1 MTGAESLLPV
11 ADRARVRRAALRL
24 VRADGRAFVAALL
37 LNALAAGAG
46 LVGPWLVGRI
56 VDDVRGGQG
65 VGAVDRLAPW
75 ILVCALAQLLL
86 ARWARD
92 VGYRFGERT
101 LARVR
106 EQYVERVLALPAS
119 VVERA
124 GTGDLTA
131 RGTADV
137 AIVGTTLRDV
147 GPELLVST
155 VQALF
160 VLVAVFALDPLL
172 GAFGLLGLT
181 PIWLALRWYLRRAR
195 DGYLAEGAATSQVAE
210 IVASTAAGARTVEAF
225 GLQER
230 RTAASRD
237 ALEQSRRTRF
247 YTLFLRTVFF
257 PAVEVTY
264 TVPVVGVLLLG
275 GWLHQRGTIGVGAV
289 VAAALY
295 LRQFTEPLDQ
305 ILMRVEQLQS
315 SSASFARVE
324 GLAQAP
330 PGKPTG
336 TAPPPCGDTG
346 GLSRAGD
353 EDTGGPARSAV
364 GGAKGPAPA
373 SGRRAADPA
382 QAGDRD
388 TAEPTR
394 PGHSDTRGPAR
405 TGGGNTGG
413 PAQAS
418 GGNTAGPARAGGS
431 DAAGPSPARR
441 GESARPV
448 HAHGGDSARL
458 AQAPCGESGARS
470 PVPADDRIDVR
481 GVRYAYERGGEVLR
495 GVDLTVR
502 PGERLAVVGPSGAGK
517 TTLSRLL
524 AGVDRPGTG
533 TVTVGGV
540 PVADL
545 EPELLRRQVVLV
557 TQEHHVFLGTV
568 RDNLLIAEPDATD
581 DDLWAALA
589 TVGADDWVRDLP
601 DGLDTRLGAGGRPT
615 DGSQAQQLALARVVL
630 ADPHTLILD
639 EATALLDPTTARH
652 AERAL
657 AAVLQGR
664 TVIAIAH
671 RLHTAHD
678 ADRVAVMED
687 GRLTELGTHEDLVT
701 ADGPYAALW
710 RTWHGDTTE
719 R

>member
-1 MTGAESLLPV
+1 MTAAGEGLLPV
-11 ADRARVRRAALRL
+11 ADRATVRRAAVRL
-24 VRADGRAFVAALL
+24 VRADRRAFAAALL

-56 VDDVRGGQG
+56 VDEVRAGHG
-65 VGAVDRLAPW
+65 VGAVDRLALW
-75 ILVCALAQLLL
+75 ILLCAPAQLLL
-86 ARWARD
+86 ARWARY

-106 EQYVERVLALPAS
+106 EEYVERVLALPAS

-137 AIVGTTLRDV
+137 ATVGSTLRDV
-147 GPELLVST
+147 GPELLVNS

-160 VLVAVFALDPLL
+160 VLGAVFALDPLL

-195 DGYLAEGAATSQVAE
+195 DGYLAEGAATSEVAE
-210 IVASTAAGARTVEAF
+210 IVAATAAGARTVEAF
-225 GLQER
+225 RLR
-230 RTAASRD
+230 RRRITASRD
-237 ALEQSRRTRF
+237 ALETSRRTRF

-257 PAVEVTY
+257 PAIEVTY
-264 TVPVVGVLLLG
+264 TVPVAGVLLVG
-275 GWLHQRGTIGVGAV
+275 GWLHERGTVGVGAV

-305 ILMRVEQLQS
+305 ILMHVEQLQNS
-315 SSASFARVE
+315 GASFARVE

-330 PGKPTG
+330 R
-336 TAPPPCGDTG
+336 GD
-346 GLSRAGD
+346 AG
-353 EDTGGPARSAV
+353 
-364 GGAKGPAPA
+364 
-373 SGRRAADPA
+373 AD
-382 QAGDRD
+382 
-388 TAEPTR
+388 
-394 PGHSDTRGPAR
+394 
-405 TGGGNTGG
+405 
-413 PAQAS
+413 
-418 GGNTAGPARAGGS
+418 
-431 DAAGPSPARR
+431 
-441 GESARPV
+441 
-448 HAHGGDSARL
+448 
-458 AQAPCGESGARS
+458 S

-481 GVRYAYERGGEVLR
+481 EVRYAYERGGEVLR

-524 AGVDRPGTG
+524 AGIDRPGSG
-533 TVTVGGV
+533 AVTVGGV
-540 PVADL
+540 PVAEL

-568 RDNLLIAEPDATD
+568 RDNLLIAEPEAD
-581 DDLWAALA
+581 DDEVWAALA
-589 TVGADDWVRDLP
+589 AVGADEWVRDLP
-601 DGLDTRLGAGGRPT
+601 AGLDTRLGTDGTAT

-652 AERAL
+652 TERAL
-657 AAVLQGR
+657 AAVLEGR

-678 ADRVAVMED
+678 ADRVAVMEN
-687 GRLTELGTHEDLVT
+687 GRLTELGTHEELVT
-701 ADGPYAALW
+701 ADGAYAALW
-710 RTWHGDTTE
+710 RTWHGDAGS
-719 R
+719 RG

>member
-1 MTGAESLLPV
+1 MTAGERLLPV
-11 ADRARVRRAALRL
+11 ADRAGVRRATLRL
-24 VRADGRAFVAALL
+24 VRADGRAFAAALV
-37 LNALAAGAG
+37 LNALAAAAG
-46 LVGPWLVGRI
+46 LAGPWLVGRI
-56 VDDVRGGQG
+56 IDEVRAGHGVD
-65 VGAVDRLAPW
+65 AVDGPALL
-75 ILVCALAQLLL
+75 ILLCALAQLLL
-86 ARWARD
+86 ARWARY
-92 VGYRFGERT
+92 VGHRFGERT

-106 EQYVERVLALPAS
+106 EEYVDRVLALPAS
-119 VVERA
+119 TVERA

-137 AIVGTTLRDV
+137 ATVGTTLRDV

-160 VLVAVFALDPLL
+160 VLGAVFALDPLL
-172 GAFGLLGLT
+172 GLFGVVCLT
-181 PIWLALRWYLRRAR
+181 PIWLVLRWYLRRAR
-195 DGYLAEGAATSQVAE
+195 DGYLAEGAANSEVAE
-210 IVASTAAGARTVEAF
+210 IVASTAAGARTVEALRLR
-225 GLQER
+225 GR
-230 RTAASRD
+230 RITASRN
-237 ALEQSRRTRF
+237 ALERSRRARF
-247 YTLFLRTVFF
+247 HTLHLRTVFF

-275 GWLHQRGTIGVGAV
+275 GWLHQRGAVGIGAV

-315 SSASFARVE
+315 SGASFARVE

-330 PGKPTG
+330 RTDAEG
-336 TAPPPCGDTG
+336 AW
-346 GLSRAGD
+346 
-353 EDTGGPARSAV
+353 PA
-364 GGAKGPAPA
+364 
-373 SGRRAADPA
+373 
-382 QAGDRD
+382 
-388 TAEPTR
+388 
-394 PGHSDTRGPAR
+394 
-405 TGGGNTGG
+405 
-413 PAQAS
+413 
-418 GGNTAGPARAGGS
+418 
-431 DAAGPSPARR
+431 
-441 GESARPV
+441 
-448 HAHGGDSARL
+448 
-458 AQAPCGESGARS
+458 
-470 PVPADDRIDVR
+470 PADDRIDVR

-524 AGVDRPGTG
+524 AGIDTPGAG
-533 TVTVGGV
+533 SVTVGGV
-540 PVADL
+540 PIASL

-581 DDLWAALA
+581 DTLWAALTA
-589 TVGADDWVRDLP
+589 VGADDWVRALP
-601 DGLDTRLGAGGRPT
+601 ASLDTVLGPNGHPT
-615 DGSQAQQLALARVVL
+615 DGSRAQQLALARVVL

-657 AAVLQGR
+657 AAVLQSR

-687 GRLTELGTHEDLVT
+687 GRLSELGTHEDLVQ
-701 ADGPYAALW
+701 ADGAYASLW
-710 RTWHGDTTE
+710 RTWHGDGAAD
-719 R
+719 